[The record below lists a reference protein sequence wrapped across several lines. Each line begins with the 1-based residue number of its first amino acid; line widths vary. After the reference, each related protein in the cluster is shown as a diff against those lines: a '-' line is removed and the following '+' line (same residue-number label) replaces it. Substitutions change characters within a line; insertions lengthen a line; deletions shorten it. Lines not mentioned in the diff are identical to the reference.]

1 MHIARIALL
10 VATCLLLG
18 VALAS
23 ADTLLPVRP
32 GLVAGPALVVAVLL
46 ARAYW
51 AHRRRLAGDEPS
63 PAERR
68 LWLHLAGNALIV
80 GFVVR
85 VLAEP
90 GSEVHRST
98 GDTGGI
104 DSWLM
109 VAGAAVAWWLL
120 REPGDRHDERDR
132 EIAALGDRVG
142 YWALVLLLLG
152 FLLTL
157 GFAPPGTLERF
168 THWLIANALL
178 VLIMAGGV
186 VQYTVQLARYARER
200 RLDHQDDAA

>member
-1 MHIARIALL
+1 MDIARIALL
-10 VATCLLLG
+10 ATVSLLLG
-18 VALAS
+18 VALA
-23 ADTLLPVRP
+23 AWGELLPVRP
-32 GLVAGPALVVAVLL
+32 GFVAGPALVGAVLL

-51 AHRRRLAGDEPS
+51 ARRRRVFGDEPS
-63 PAERR
+63 PAERK

-98 GDTGGI
+98 GDTGGL

-120 REPGDRHDERDR
+120 RERGDRHDERDR
-132 EIAALGDRVG
+132 DIAAFGDRVG
-142 YWALVLLLLG
+142 YWALVMLLLG

-157 GFAPPGTLERF
+157 GFAPPGTLDRF

-178 VLIMAGGV
+178 VLIMAAGV
-186 VQYTVQLARYARER
+186 VQHSAQLARYARER
-200 RLDHQDDAA
+200 RLDHQDETP

>member
-23 ADTLLPVRP
+23 ADTLLPARP
-32 GLVAGPALVVAVLL
+32 GLVAGPALVGAVLL

-178 VLIMAGGV
+178 VLIMAAGV